1 MPKKKIN
8 YTDWKDEYQRK
19 LVSAEEAVGAVKSG
33 DRVFF
38 SFSRDPFLLCQAL
51 ADRYQELRDVSIN
64 MMMAQTDPGWL
75 EPERADAFNV
85 TVGVFSGP
93 MARDWLAEKRVDF
106 LPHTFSME
114 SKIFERPEEARPWD
128 VLMTVVSPP
137 DELGYVSFGYTLWN
151 KKRLARIAG
160 TVVAEVDENMIRT
173 AGDNF
178 IHISEI
184 DYFVE
189 NTQPILLEDDL
200 QKAVAEVEDEALRRR
215 MINIL
220 QVVDPV
226 RRLDYIRFMHTVSM
240 EYLEKAEKRMGAG
253 EPTAA
258 EMNLA
263 WNVAGLVNDGD
274 TLQIGMGRPSARLA
288 TLRVFDDKKDLGIHS
303 EVAFRDL
310 SRLIREG
317 VVTGERKTLHP
328 GRVVITGLGGAT
340 DDLEFW
346 DNNPVLEL
354 YDCRYVNN
362 PKVIADNHN
371 EVAINN
377 AISVDLNG
385 QITAET
391 TFGTRMINGPGGQS
405 DFVIGAA
412 LSPGGRSITC
422 LPSTALD
429 GVVSRIVPVLDEGT
443 MVTVPRNYADYVV
456 TEFGIASLMG
466 KTVRERAA
474 ELIAVAHPDFRADLK
489 KKAREL
495 F

>member
-1 MPKKKIN
+1 MPNKPLN
-8 YTDWKDEYQRK
+8 YSNWKDEYQRK
-19 LVSAEEAVGAVKSG
+19 LVSAEEAVRAVNSG

-38 SFSRDPFLLCQAL
+38 SFSRDPSVLCQAL
-51 ADRYQELRDVSIN
+51 ADRYKELKDVSIN

-75 EPERADAFNV
+75 DPERADAFNV

-93 MARDWLAEKRVDF
+93 IARDWLAERKVDF

-114 SKIFERPEEARPWD
+114 SKIFERPDEARPWD

-137 DELGYVSFGYTLWN
+137 DEHGYMSFGYTLWN
-151 KKRLARIAG
+151 KKRLVRTTK
-160 TVVAEVDENMIRT
+160 TVIAEVDENMIRT
-173 AGDNF
+173 GGDNF
-178 IHISEI
+178 IHVSEI
-184 DYFVE
+184 DYFVK
-189 NTQPILLEDDL
+189 NTQPILLDSGIS
-200 QKAVAEVEDEALRRR
+200 KAVAEVEDEAMKTK

-220 QVVDPV
+220 QVVDPI
-226 RRLDYIRFMHTVSM
+226 RRMDYIRFMNTITM
-240 EYLEKAEKRMGAG
+240 EALTKAERRLGAG
-253 EPTAA
+253 EPTEE

-263 WNVAGLVNDGD
+263 LYVASLVKDGD
-274 TLQIGMGRPSARLA
+274 TLQIGMGRPSANLA
-288 TLRVFDDKKDLGIHS
+288 ALGIFDGKKDLGIHS

-340 DDLEFW
+340 HDLEFW

-354 YDCRYVNN
+354 YDCNYVNN
-362 PKVIADNHN
+362 PKIIADNDN

-377 AISVDLNG
+377 AISVDLTG

-391 TFGTRMINGPGGQS
+391 TFGTRMINGPGGQP

-412 LSPGGRSITC
+412 LSRGGRSITC

-443 MVTVPRNYADYVV
+443 IVSVPRNYADYVV
-456 TEFGIASLMG
+456 TEYGIASLMG
-466 KTVRERAA
+466 KTVRERAN
-474 ELIAVAHPDFRADLK
+474 ELIAIAHPDFRDELR
-489 KKAREL
+489 KKAGEL
-495 F
+495 L